1 MPTHSNVGPRSSI
14 GPAIPLACDMS
25 AFSDAERQHYHALRA
40 KVMEAVED
48 VTETPRGFRARLGP
62 TVTAREI
69 AEWMALEQRCCPFLD
84 LGLRL
89 TSDRARWLE
98 LEGGDGVKALLR
110 GEFKALRDPNGDRL
124 RRPGM
129 SMHQATGIQARITSD
144 RPAGSSGAL
153 PVMPVRFP
161 RPFHA

>member
-40 KVMEAVED
+40 KVVEAVED

-69 AEWMALEQRCCPFLD
+69 AEWMALEQRCCPFLELVVRPAD
-84 LGLRL
+84 
-89 TSDRARWLE
+89 DQIHWLD
-98 LEGGDGVKALLR
+98 LEGDAGVKELLR
-110 GEFKALRDPNGDRL
+110 AEFEALRAPNA
-124 RRPGM
+124 P
-129 SMHQATGIQARITSD
+129 AR
-144 RPAGSSGAL
+144 
-153 PVMPVRFP
+153 
-161 RPFHA
+161 